1 MCILKFIKRL
11 FGCDCVS
18 VYEFES
24 HNETVSAAL
33 NDLNDRLGVA
43 ETKLKNI

>member
-1 MCILKFIKRL
+1 MCIIKFIKRL

-18 VYEFES
+18 LSEFES
-24 HNETVSAAL
+24 HDEIVSAAL

-43 ETKLKNI
+43 ETKLKII